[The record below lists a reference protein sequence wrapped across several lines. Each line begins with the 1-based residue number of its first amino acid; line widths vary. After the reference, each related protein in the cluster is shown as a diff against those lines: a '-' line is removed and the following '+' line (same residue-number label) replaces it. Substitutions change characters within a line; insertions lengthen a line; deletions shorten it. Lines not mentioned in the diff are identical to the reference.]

1 MQKED
6 KLPDSTTLGQAKMA
20 LRTKLTEGATCP
32 CCQQHAQMYSR
43 PITSAMAAA
52 LILLYRHQLSNPGM
66 TWFHA
71 ENFFKDRKNI
81 PASIRGDFSK
91 LRFWGLIQAD
101 DDSEGYYRVTT
112 KGIDFIKGEIKVE
125 SNVKLYN
132 NKAYGFKGGY
142 VNIHHCLKK
151 KFNYELLMKG
161 IL

>member
-1 MQKED
+1 MDKETIS
-6 KLPDSTTLGQAKMA
+6 DSTTLGQAKMM
-20 LRTKLTEGATCP
+20 LRTKLMEGATCP

-52 LILLYRHQLSNPGM
+52 LILLYRHQLDNSSM

-81 PASIRGDFSK
+81 PSSIRGDFSK

-101 DDSEGYYRVTT
+101 EDSEGYYRVTS
-112 KGIDFIKGEIKVE
+112 KGIDFIKGHIKVE
-125 SNVKLYN
+125 SNVKIYN
-132 NKAYGFKGGY
+132 NKDYGFKGNY
-142 VNIHHCLKK
+142 VTIHQCLKK

-161 IL
+161 LL